1 MTTRFKK
8 YGEQIIKNSQT
19 LAKELKNRGFHLVA
33 GGSNTH
39 LILIDLKNK
48 DVIGNLAAEALEA
61 ANIVLNRNSVP
72 FDSNP
77 PFYPSGIRMGTPG
90 ITSRGMKEK
99 EMIKI
104 ATWISDIIDD
114 IVRIQDKQELSFAQ
128 VKKSSVRKKIIASS
142 KTIKEVKKEVL
153 KLCKKFPIQGEY

>member
-1 MTTRFKK
+1 
-8 YGEQIIKNSQT
+8 
-19 LAKELKNRGFHLVA
+19 
-33 GGSNTH
+33 
-39 LILIDLKNK
+39 
-48 DVIGNLAAEALEA
+48 
-61 ANIVLNRNSVP
+61 
-72 FDSNP
+72 
-77 PFYPSGIRMGTPG
+77 MGTPG